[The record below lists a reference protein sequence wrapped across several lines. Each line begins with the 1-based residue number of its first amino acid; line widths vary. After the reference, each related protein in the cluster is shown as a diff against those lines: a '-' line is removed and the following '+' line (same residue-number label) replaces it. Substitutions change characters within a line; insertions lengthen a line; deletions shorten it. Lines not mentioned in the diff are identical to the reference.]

1 MQMAVMV
8 VTSRREAQVVVA
20 GNALIFLFAAHSPL
34 LSMGIAGRLL
44 WTAAVLNALLLV
56 ISTTAIYIL
65 HHG

>member
-1 MQMAVMV
+1 M
-8 VTSRREAQVVVA
+8 VA
-20 GNALIFLFAAHSPL
+20 GNALIFLFAAHGPL

-65 HHG
+65 HHE